1 MPPSSEPSRCSCLI
15 PVWQLRLELR
25 EAVASAASNA
35 DLDQPGRGDRDP
47 RDELMR
53 CC

>member
-1 MPPSSEPSRCSCLI
+1 LI